1 MTQADSADQPA
12 LGPDGQLLDASKIT
26 WYNDPDDSHPIQST
40 SKVQEGA
47 FTISL
52 SHFGQQL
59 MFLSGQVSQRS
70 RPVHATAGTR
80 LAEAIAA
87 EKLDEYGLSCRQ
99 FICPRDVKASPK
111 RKRPTADESH
121 GNAIETDKEDQT
133 FAISVSKGGCDDNSL
148 DSDSDDIEIRN
159 EKV

>member
-26 WYNDPDDSHPIQST
+26 WYNDPDDPHPIQST

-70 RPVHATAGTR
+70 RPVRTTAGT
-80 LAEAIAA
+80 
-87 EKLDEYGLSCRQ
+87 
-99 FICPRDVKASPK
+99 
-111 RKRPTADESH
+111 
-121 GNAIETDKEDQT
+121 
-133 FAISVSKGGCDDNSL
+133 
-148 DSDSDDIEIRN
+148 
-159 EKV
+159 